1 MLKTY
6 WLQQEILNNLMIEKF
21 PIEMFTASFIY
32 STSITFHSVPSTL
45 LDTSITGKDETKSEP
60 SRGRGRE

>member
-6 WLQQEILNNLMIEKF
+6 WLQQEILNNSMIEKF

-32 STSITFHSVPSTL
+32 STSITFHSVPSSL
-45 LDTSITGKDETKSEP
+45 LDTSIIGKDETKSEL
-60 SRGRGRE
+60 SWGRDRE